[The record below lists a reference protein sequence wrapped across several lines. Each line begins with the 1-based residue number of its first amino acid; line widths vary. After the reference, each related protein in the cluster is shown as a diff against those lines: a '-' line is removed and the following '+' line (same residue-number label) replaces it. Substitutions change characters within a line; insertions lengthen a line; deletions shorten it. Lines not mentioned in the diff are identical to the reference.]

1 MIQVKNSEQV
11 AIMRKA
17 GRITGEALLKAAEN
31 IKEGISTYELDKII
45 YDYIVK
51 SGAKPSFLGYGG
63 FPASACISL
72 NEEVIHGI
80 PRKDRILREGDIVKI
95 DVGAYYKGFHGDSAK
110 TFGVGA
116 ISEEAKRLIES
127 TKEAFHRGAAKAVAG
142 GRIGDIGSAINAY
155 ATAQGYGVVRKYVGH
170 GVGHQLHEEPE
181 VPNFGTAGRG
191 VRLFPGMTIAIE
203 PMINQGTHDVKELKD
218 GWTVVTADGKLS
230 AHYEHTVLITPEG
243 EPILLTDVS

>member
-11 AIMRKA
+11 AMMRKA

-31 IKEGISTYELDKII
+31 IREGISTYELDKII
-45 YDYIVK
+45 HDYIVK

-72 NEEVIHGI
+72 NDEIIHGI
-80 PRKDRILREGDIVKI
+80 PRRDRFLTEGDIVKI

-110 TFGVGA
+110 TFGVGN
-116 ISEEAKRLIES
+116 ISDEAKRLIDS

-142 GRIGDIGSAINAY
+142 NRIGDIGSAVYEY

-170 GVGHQLHEEPE
+170 GVGQKLHEDPE

-191 VRLFPGMTIAIE
+191 ARLFPGMTIAIE
-203 PMINQGTHDVKELKD
+203 PMINQGTFDVKECKD

>member
-11 AIMRKA
+11 AMMRKA

-31 IKEGISTYELDKII
+31 IREGISTYELDKII
-45 YDYIVK
+45 HDYIVK

-72 NEEVIHGI
+72 NDEIIHGI
-80 PRKDRILREGDIVKI
+80 PRKDRFLTEGDIVKI

-110 TFGVGA
+110 TFGVGN
-116 ISEEAKRLIES
+116 ISDEAKRLIDS

-142 GRIGDIGSAINAY
+142 NRIGDIGSAVYEY

-170 GVGHQLHEEPE
+170 GVGQKLHEDPE

-191 VRLFPGMTIAIE
+191 ARLFPGMTIAIE
-203 PMINQGTHDVKELKD
+203 PMINQGTFDVKEQKD